1 MFKKYTSAILAL
13 VMVMAL
19 ALPGVYAFSS
29 SNYMV
34 SSGQYANGTG
44 DIGSNALQDNKT
56 EQEVKPGV
64 VMAVPPLKIV
74 FQGSGAVILNPYK
87 LNIKLNNAANSNVVT
102 SQDGTT
108 VYSNSSVVGIP
119 VVVESKTGAPVLVS
133 VKAKAT
139 KSGSAKFEFSTSDIA
154 NTEKN
159 KKVQLWLEGKDS
171 DSNWNTKYTSGK
183 VGMVIFSD
191 NPSNFTKLHVID
203 AYTGN
208 GTTDPA
214 IKGYFKV
221 SGFMTEAPT
230 DPWTASDVVTA
241 SITFKFEP
249 VSMNYKITL

>member
-13 VMVMAL
+13 VMIMAL
-19 ALPGVYAFSS
+19 ALPGVYALSS
-29 SNYMV
+29 STFTA
-34 SSGQYANGTG
+34 SSSQYANGTG
-44 DIGSNALQDNKT
+44 TTGSSELQSGKT

-64 VMAVPPLKIV
+64 VMAVPPLNIV

-87 LNIKLNNAANSNVVT
+87 LNITLNAGAANDAAVATADQN
-102 SQDGTT
+102 GTK
-108 VYSNSSVVGIP
+108 VYSSSSVVGIP

-139 KSGSAKFEFSTSDIA
+139 KTGSAKFEFSNSDIA
-154 NTEKN
+154 TTEKN

-171 DSNWNTKYTSGK
+171 DSGWNTKYTSGK

-191 NPSNFTKLHVID
+191 NPSTFTKLHVID
-203 AYTGN
+203 ACTD
-208 GTTDPA
+208 GTTA

-230 DPWTASDVVTA
+230 DPWTSSDVVTA